1 MTAGA
6 AATSCDDAGLTADRI
21 PGEAPARQQRK
32 TPSTP
37 ATPHMQSYLASIG
50 RVPLLT
56 PAEEIQ
62 LGNQVQA
69 AAALADRTDPT
80 PDERRALKAGQRA
93 KKRMIEANL
102 RLVVAVSRRYPHDG
116 LDQIDLIQEGTI
128 GLVRA
133 VEKFDPGRGY
143 KFSTYAFWWIRQA
156 MQRALDQQSRV
167 IRSPVHAADL
177 MRKARKIAREI
188 HQATGREPNLR
199 ELAEKV
205 GVTEASLQ
213 SAAMANAAPASLD
226 ARVGGGETD
235 RSSLVELIAG
245 DGLTPEAE
253 AMESERLGMIRSTIE
268 QAMTRMTENQREVL
282 VRRFGLYGHEPQ
294 TLNTIGADLKLSR
307 ERIRQLESAAM
318 LVVKATATQA
328 RLMLR
333 E

>member
-1 MTAGA
+1 
-6 AATSCDDAGLTADRI
+6 
-21 PGEAPARQQRK
+21 
-32 TPSTP
+32 
-37 ATPHMQSYLASIG
+37 MQSYLATIG

-80 PDERRALKAGQRA
+80 PDERRTLRAGQRA

-102 RLVVAVSRRYPHDG
+102 RLVVSVSRRYPHDG

-213 SAAMANAAPASLD
+213 SAALANAAPASLD
-226 ARVGGGETD
+226 ARVGGGESGL
-235 RSSLVELIAG
+235 SSLVELIAG
-245 DGLTPEAE
+245 NGLTPEAE
-253 AMESERLGMIRSTIE
+253 AMEDERLGLIRDTIE
-268 QAMTRMTENQREVL
+268 HAMGRMSENQREVL
-282 VRRFGLYGHEPQ
+282 IRRFGLYGHEQQ
-294 TLNTIGADLKLSR
+294 TLAAIGADLKLSR

>member
-1 MTAGA
+1 MH
-6 AATSCDDAGLTADRI
+6 D
-21 PGEAPARQQRK
+21 
-32 TPSTP
+32 
-37 ATPHMQSYLASIG
+37 YLVDIG
-50 RVPLLT
+50 RIPLLT
-56 PAEEIQ
+56 PSEEIQ

-69 AAALADRTDPT
+69 AAALADRADPT

-128 GLVRA
+128 GLARA
-133 VEKFDPGRGY
+133 VEKFDPSRGY

-156 MQRALDQQSRV
+156 MQRALDQQSRT

-177 MRKARKIAREI
+177 MRKVRKIASQCLQE
-188 HQATGREPNLR
+188 TGREPTLR
-199 ELAEKV
+199 ELAEKA

-213 SAAMANAAPASLD
+213 SAALANSAPASLD

-235 RSSLVELIAG
+235 RSSLVELIASTG
-245 DGLTPEAE
+245 PTPETE
-253 AMESERLGMIRSTIE
+253 AMECERLDLIRETIE
-268 QAMTRMTENQREVL
+268 HAMARMNDNQRQVL
-282 VRRFGLYGHEPQ
+282 IRRFGLYGHEQQ
-294 TLNTIGADLKLSR
+294 TLSAIGADMGLSR
-307 ERIRQLESAAM
+307 ERIRQLEAAAM
-318 LVVKATATQA
+318 GIIKASTSQA

>member
-1 MTAGA
+1 
-6 AATSCDDAGLTADRI
+6 
-21 PGEAPARQQRK
+21 
-32 TPSTP
+32 
-37 ATPHMQSYLASIG
+37 
-50 RVPLLT
+50 
-56 PAEEIQ
+56 
-62 LGNQVQA
+62 
-69 AAALADRTDPT
+69 
-80 PDERRALKAGQRA
+80 
-93 KKRMIEANL
+93 
-102 RLVVAVSRRYPHDG
+102 
-116 LDQIDLIQEGTI
+116 LDQIDLIQEGTS

-133 VEKFDPGRGY
+133 VEKFDPGRCY
-143 KFSTYAFWWIRQA
+143 KFSTYAFWWIRHA

-226 ARVGGGETD
+226 ARVGGGESD
-235 RSSLVELIAG
+235 RSSPVELIAG
-245 DGLTPEAE
+245 NGLTPEAE
-253 AMESERLGMIRSTIE
+253 AMEDERLGLIRDTIE
-268 QAMTRMTENQREVL
+268 HAMGRMTENQREVL
-282 VRRFGLYGHEPQ
+282 IRRFGLYGHEQQ
-294 TLNTIGADLKLSR
+294 TLAAIGADLKLSR
-307 ERIRQLESAAM
+307 ERIRQLELAAM

>member
-1 MTAGA
+1 
-6 AATSCDDAGLTADRI
+6 
-21 PGEAPARQQRK
+21 
-32 TPSTP
+32 
-37 ATPHMQSYLASIG
+37 MQSYLASIG

-69 AAALADRTDPT
+69 AAALADRADPT
-80 PDERRALKAGQRA
+80 PDERRVMRAGQRA
-93 KKRMIEANL
+93 KRRMIEANL

-188 HQATGREPNLR
+188 YQATGREPSLR
-199 ELAEKV
+199 ELAEKI

-213 SAAMANAAPASLD
+213 SAAIANATPASLD

-245 DGLTPEAE
+245 GGLTPEAE
-253 AMESERLGMIRSTIE
+253 AMENERLGLIRDTIE
-268 QAMTRMTENQREVL
+268 QAMGRMTENQREVL
-282 VRRFGLYGHEPQ
+282 VRRFGLYGHEQQ
-294 TLNTIGADLKLSR
+294 TLATIGTDLKLSR

-318 LVVKATATQA
+318 GIVKATATQA

>member
-1 MTAGA
+1 M
-6 AATSCDDAGLTADRI
+6 
-21 PGEAPARQQRK
+21 
-32 TPSTP
+32 
-37 ATPHMQSYLASIG
+37 HSYLASIG

-69 AAALADRTDPT
+69 AAALADRADRADLT

-253 AMESERLGMIRSTIE
+253 AMENERLGMIRSTIE

-318 LVVKATATQA
+318 GIVKAWASQV

>member
-1 MTAGA
+1 
-6 AATSCDDAGLTADRI
+6 
-21 PGEAPARQQRK
+21 
-32 TPSTP
+32 
-37 ATPHMQSYLASIG
+37 MQSYLASIG

-102 RLVVAVSRRYPHDG
+102 RLVVAVSRRYPHGG

-156 MQRALDQQSRV
+156 MQRALDQQSRA

-188 HQATGREPNLR
+188 HQATGREPSLR
-199 ELAEKV
+199 ELAEKI

-213 SAAMANAAPASLD
+213 SAALAGAALASLD
-226 ARVGGGETD
+226 ARVGGGESD

-253 AMESERLGMIRSTIE
+253 AMENERLGLMRFTIA
-268 QAMTRMTENQREVL
+268 QAMGRMTENQREVL
-282 VRRFGLYGHEPQ
+282 VRRFGLYGHERQ
-294 TLNTIGADLKLSR
+294 TLAAIGADLKLSR
-307 ERIRQLESAAM
+307 ERIRQLEVAAM
-318 LVVKATATQA
+318 GIVKSTASQA

-333 E
+333 D

>member
-37 ATPHMQSYLASIG
+37 ATPHMQSYLATIG

-56 PAEEIQ
+56 PAEEIE

-69 AAALADRTDPT
+69 AAALADRADPT

-177 MRKARKIAREI
+177 MRKARKIAREV
-188 HQATGREPNLR
+188 HQATGREPSLR
-199 ELAEKV
+199 ELAEKI

-213 SAAMANAAPASLD
+213 SAALANAAPASLD

-253 AMESERLGMIRSTIE
+253 AMEDERLGMIRSTIE
-268 QAMTRMTENQREVL
+268 HAMTRMTENQREVL
-282 VRRFGLYGHEPQ
+282 IRRFGLYGHEPQ
-294 TLNTIGADLKLSR
+294 TLATIGADLKLSR

>member
-1 MTAGA
+1 
-6 AATSCDDAGLTADRI
+6 
-21 PGEAPARQQRK
+21 
-32 TPSTP
+32 
-37 ATPHMQSYLASIG
+37 MQSYLATIG

-80 PDERRALKAGQRA
+80 PDERRTLRAGQRA

-102 RLVVAVSRRYPHDG
+102 RLVVSVSRRYPHDG

-156 MQRALDQQSRV
+156 MQRALDQQARA

-177 MRKARKIAREI
+177 TRKARKIAREV
-188 HQATGREPNLR
+188 HQATGREPSLR

-213 SAAMANAAPASLD
+213 SAALANAAPASLD
-226 ARVGGGETD
+226 ARVGGGESD